1 MALFDSITSRV
12 ASYARSAVISA
23 IDNLKSGLGISD
35 SISSWSIIDD
45 QGQRAVAF
53 DVMINF
59 DITAENKVIQS
70 PTEMGNFVMY
80 NKVVTPNQIG
90 LQVAIMGDSARLQ
103 EALNILFQLQA
114 STDLISV
121 ISPEYEYQNYNL
133 EKMQYQRAA
142 EKGIDV
148 IYVDLGFIEVR
159 EATVQYSNARIAKRV
174 KRGKQTNGN
183 ESALH
188 GLMSWIKS

>member
-90 LQVAIMGDSARLQ
+90 LQVAIMGDSSRLQ

>member
-12 ASYARSAVISA
+12 ASYARNAVISA

-35 SISSWSIIDD
+35 SISSWSMIDD
-45 QGQRAVAF
+45 QGRRAVAF

-80 NKVVTPNQIG
+80 NKVVAPNQIG
-90 LQVAIMGDSARLQ
+90 LQVAIMGDNARLQ

-114 STDLISV
+114 GVDLISIV
-121 ISPEYEYQNYNL
+121 SPEYEYRSYNL

-148 IYVDLGFIEVR
+148 IYIDLGFIEVR

-188 GLMSWIKS
+188 GLMSWIKA